1 MGVNGELTKSNT
13 SSTRTNNVQTLVFN
27 KSFGNHNVDAMLG
40 HEYYK
45 SKGGYLAAIAEG
57 GFSPAIEEIDAFA
70 YKKDG
75 SSYTSYYNVEGWFG
89 RAQYNYA
96 ERYFASLSY
105 RRDASSRFAKENRW
119 GNFWSIGAAWLIN
132 KESFFDVDWVDEL
145 KLKASI
151 VQQGNDNI
159 GSYAY
164 IDLYSLSKSSN
175 TQMSPTFSLKG
186 NKDIT
191 WETTTNLNVGLE
203 FSLFKSRLTGSL
215 DFYSKKTADLLFW
228 LSLPESQGTRGYYSN
243 IGDIRNNG
251 FELTLTGAI
260 IRTKDIDWTVT
271 ANLSHNSTKVLK
283 LPEQKT
289 AQYGGFKDSNPA
301 KNFQYWYRE
310 GGPLYNAFLP
320 DYAGVN
326 EQGEALYWVDAAI
339 DGNTTTPGVQPGKN
353 HDYTTTDFTKASYYE
368 QGSLLPKVFGGFST
382 SFRYKGFDATATF
395 DYQLGGKVYDQMY
408 ASLMAPCVSGGDAG
422 SAIHKDIFNAW
433 SPNNTSSNIP
443 RWQYGDDYTAAKS
456 NRFLT
461 SAKYLNFQSF
471 TIGYSLP
478 KGLIPLVANVRFY
491 CVGEN
496 LCFWSARKGL
506 DPRYS
511 YDGNGYTGTYSPT
524 RNISGGIQVTF

>member
-1 MGVNGELTKSNT
+1 
-13 SSTRTNNVQTLVFN
+13 
-27 KSFGNHNVDAMLG
+27 MLG

-145 KLKASI
+145 KLKAS
-151 VQQGNDNI
+151 VGQQGNDNI

-408 ASLMAPCVSGGDAG
+408 ATLMAPCVSGGDAG